1 LRLEKIKVNGFGKIS
16 EKEIGFEKNLNII
29 FGANESGKSTIQ
41 AFINAMLYG
50 LGKSRTAGTSEKEK
64 YKPWNSTVYG
74 GSLEYVLDNTRRF
87 SVWRD
92 FSSNQTKVHDSEY
105 KDISNEFDKSK
116 TGGVLFAQEH
126 LGVNGA
132 LFENTCF
139 VSQLKI
145 RLDSEG
151 ESLLTDRITN
161 IIETGNENISYIQAV
176 KTLEKAMVEEVGTE
190 RTSERPINRIRE
202 KIKRLGKE
210 RAACAKILENT
221 RALEEELVALK
232 KLESGLKI
240 ETFTAEAFYKDKK
253 AKQQTTN
260 LERSDRRIEELKIN
274 LAQREEE
281 LRNIAGDIPTGTAVF
296 DDDVA
301 SQLGDLQV
309 LVKKLDT
316 RFRGLLGGGMGI
328 FVYTLGSCLIVK
340 ELTAVSLILGAISIM
355 TILIGTGLYYKPIK
369 KVKSE
374 IGDILLAGSVKTVS
388 DYFDKKKETI
398 FLLEKKKILEES
410 VNLMRGQI
418 QAVLGENILTE
429 NGVELS
435 EKHSAINEH
444 EFSKEIFNKL
454 SIMNLNELELFFR
467 EKIEQLR
474 EMELRIH
481 GIETEIKMLSSQTVK
496 LPEIEEQLE
505 GARQEE
511 LRLEEFAQC
520 LIRTKEILDES
531 NQQLKNNMNPGLS
544 NKLSNIAYGLTGKY
558 SNIMADAGGQGIK
571 VVLEDG
577 NAISPELLSG
587 GTIDQIYFALRVAGL
602 NMLSENGETLPL
614 ILDEPFSQYDD
625 VRIKRTAE
633 MLNNISEKNQVII
646 FTCRQNEVDL
656 LMQEVSNA
664 KVIKV

>member
-1 LRLEKIKVNGFGKIS
+1 MRLEKIKVNGFGKIS